1 MKHKQVRNVVV
12 HLVKKEGL
20 SIAEE
25 INELYVEIIR
35 RRLEKSNFTP
45 QQKVEII
52 NNIITL
58 LRSKNKI
65 D

>member
-20 SIAEE
+20 SISEE

-35 RRLEKSNFTP
+35 RRLEKGNLTP
-45 QQKVEII
+45 EQKVEII

-58 LRSKNKI
+58 IRSKNKI

>member
-58 LRSKNKI
+58 LRSKK
-65 D
+65 